1 MFFGNSVRIT
11 KGNSEVLLNK
21 VMIVFRFIVDIL
33 RISVVSSA
41 IVLFGSDSVVVI
53 SEDSEFMV
61 VGSTLVITEII
72 LCYINFLPRSDIHSD
87 PRFST
92 RILFLTIFCTL

>member
-1 MFFGNSVRIT
+1 MFFENSVRI
-11 KGNSEVLLNK
+11 KKDNSEVLLNK
-21 VMIVFRFIVDIL
+21 VMIVFGFIADIL
-33 RISVVSSA
+33 GISVVSTLA
-41 IVLFGSDSVVVI
+41 LLVVVM
-53 SEDSEFMV
+53 SEDNEFMV

-72 LCYINFLPRSDIHSD
+72 LRYINFLCQSDIHSD